1 MNNYLELL
9 YLVSFTGILA
19 VAYSYLLSGQILS
32 ASPGNNRM
40 QEIAEAIQI
49 GAKAYLNRQ
58 YKKYIKDVVS
68 GTLERIELIEE
79 TIVNNLE
86 RDINLK
92 KTDKLLKI
100 ILFAA
105 VFELMYKHSI
115 PKKVVISEYVK
126 ASEFFLEKAQ
136 ISYLN
141 AILDKLSK
149 LIRKT

>member
-1 MNNYLELL
+1 MDQKKNKSSSPRIKVIQKIYGSLMNPDE
-9 YLVSFTGILA
+9 VII
-19 VAYSYLLSGQILS
+19 YSK
-32 ASPGNNRM
+32 N
-40 QEIAEAIQI
+40 
-49 GAKAYLNRQ
+49 Q

-141 AILDKLSK
+141 AILDKLSDF
-149 LIRKT
+149 IRKN

>member
-1 MNNYLELL
+1 MNPDE
-9 YLVSFTGILA
+9 VII
-19 VAYSYLLSGQILS
+19 YSK
-32 ASPGNNRM
+32 N
-40 QEIAEAIQI
+40 
-49 GAKAYLNRQ
+49 Q

-79 TIVNNLE
+79 TIINNLE

>member
-1 MNNYLELL
+1 MDQKKYKSFSPRIKVIQKIYGSLL
-9 YLVSFTGILA
+9 N
-19 VAYSYLLSGQILS
+19 
-32 ASPGNNRM
+32 PD
-40 QEIAEAIQI
+40 EAII
-49 GAKAYLNRQ
+49 YSKNQ

-68 GTLERIELIEE
+68 GTLERIEFIEE
-79 TIVNNLE
+79 TIVDNLE

>member
-1 MNNYLELL
+1 MDQKKYKNSSPRIKVIQKIYGSLL
-9 YLVSFTGILA
+9 NPDEEII
-19 VAYSYLLSGQILS
+19 YSKS
-32 ASPGNNRM
+32 
-40 QEIAEAIQI
+40 
-49 GAKAYLNRQ
+49 Q

-79 TIVNNLE
+79 TVINNLE
-86 RDINLK
+86 KDINLK
-92 KTDKLLKI
+92 KIDKLIKI

-105 VFELMYKHSI
+105 VFEFMYKHSI
-115 PKKVVISEYVK
+115 PKKVIISEYVR

-149 LIRKT
+149 LIRKD

>member
-1 MNNYLELL
+1 MDQKKNKSFSPRIKVIQKIYGSLMNPDE
-9 YLVSFTGILA
+9 VII
-19 VAYSYLLSGQILS
+19 YSK
-32 ASPGNNRM
+32 N
-40 QEIAEAIQI
+40 
-49 GAKAYLNRQ
+49 Q

-86 RDINLK
+86 SDINLK

>member
-1 MNNYLELL
+1 MDQKKYKNSSPRIKVIQKIYGSLL
-9 YLVSFTGILA
+9 NPDEEII
-19 VAYSYLLSGQILS
+19 YSKS
-32 ASPGNNRM
+32 
-40 QEIAEAIQI
+40 
-49 GAKAYLNRQ
+49 Q

-79 TIVNNLE
+79 TVINNLE
-86 RDINLK
+86 KDINLK

-105 VFELMYKHSI
+105 VFEFMYKHSI
-115 PKKVVISEYVK
+115 PKKVIISEYVR

-141 AILDKLSK
+141 AILDKLSN
-149 LIRKT
+149 LIRKN

>member
-1 MNNYLELL
+1 MDQKKYKSFSPRIKVIQKIYGSLMNPDE
-9 YLVSFTGILA
+9 VII
-19 VAYSYLLSGQILS
+19 YSK
-32 ASPGNNRM
+32 N
-40 QEIAEAIQI
+40 
-49 GAKAYLNRQ
+49 Q

-79 TIVNNLE
+79 TIINNLE

>member
-1 MNNYLELL
+1 MDQKKYKNSSPRIKVIQKIYGSLL
-9 YLVSFTGILA
+9 NPDEEII
-19 VAYSYLLSGQILS
+19 YSKS
-32 ASPGNNRM
+32 
-40 QEIAEAIQI
+40 
-49 GAKAYLNRQ
+49 Q

-79 TIVNNLE
+79 TVINNLE
-86 RDINLK
+86 TDINLK

-105 VFELMYKHSI
+105 VFEFMYKHSI
-115 PKKVVISEYVK
+115 PKKVIISEYVR

-149 LIRKT
+149 LIRKNW

>member
-1 MNNYLELL
+1 MDQKKNKSFSPRIKVIQKIYGSLMNPDE
-9 YLVSFTGILA
+9 VII
-19 VAYSYLLSGQILS
+19 YSK
-32 ASPGNNRM
+32 N
-40 QEIAEAIQI
+40 
-49 GAKAYLNRQ
+49 Q

-79 TIVNNLE
+79 TIISNLE

>member
-1 MNNYLELL
+1 MNPDE
-9 YLVSFTGILA
+9 
-19 VAYSYLLSGQILS
+19 
-32 ASPGNNRM
+32 
-40 QEIAEAIQI
+40 EIIYP
-49 GAKAYLNRQ
+49 KSQ

-68 GTLERIELIEE
+68 GTLERVELIEA
-79 TIVNNLE
+79 TIVKNLE
-86 RDINLK
+86 KDIDLK

-105 VFELMYKHSI
+105 VFEFMYKHSI
-115 PKKVVISEYVK
+115 PKKVIISEYVR

-149 LIRKT
+149 LIRKD

>member
-1 MNNYLELL
+1 MDQKKNKNSSPRIKVIQKIYGSLINPDEE
-9 YLVSFTGILA
+9 II
-19 VAYSYLLSGQILS
+19 YSK
-32 ASPGNNRM
+32 N
-40 QEIAEAIQI
+40 
-49 GAKAYLNRQ
+49 Q
-58 YKKYIKDVVS
+58 YKKYIKAIVS

-79 TIVNNLE
+79 TIVDNLDK
-86 RDINLK
+86 DINLK

-105 VFELMYKHSI
+105 VFELMYKHNI
-115 PKKVVISEYVK
+115 PKKVVISEYIK

-149 LIRKT
+149 LVRKD

>member
-1 MNNYLELL
+1 MDQKKNKSSSPRIKVIQKIYGSLMN
-9 YLVSFTGILA
+9 
-19 VAYSYLLSGQILS
+19 
-32 ASPGNNRM
+32 PD
-40 QEIAEAIQI
+40 EAII
-49 GAKAYLNRQ
+49 YSKNQ

-68 GTLERIELIEE
+68 GTLERIEFIEE
-79 TIVNNLE
+79 TIVDNLE

>member
-1 MNNYLELL
+1 MDQKKNKSSSPRIKVIQKIYGSLMNPDEE
-9 YLVSFTGILA
+9 II
-19 VAYSYLLSGQILS
+19 YSKS
-32 ASPGNNRM
+32 
-40 QEIAEAIQI
+40 
-49 GAKAYLNRQ
+49 Q

-79 TIVNNLE
+79 AITNNLNT
-86 RDINLK
+86 DINLE

-105 VFELMYKHSI
+105 VFELMFKHSI

-141 AILDKLSK
+141 AILDKLSN
-149 LIRKT
+149 LIRKA

>member
-1 MNNYLELL
+1 MNPDE
-9 YLVSFTGILA
+9 VII
-19 VAYSYLLSGQILS
+19 YSK
-32 ASPGNNRM
+32 N
-40 QEIAEAIQI
+40 
-49 GAKAYLNRQ
+49 Q

-79 TIVNNLE
+79 TIVKNLE

-115 PKKVVISEYVK
+115 PKKVVINEYVK

>member
-1 MNNYLELL
+1 MDQKKYKNSSPRIKVIQKIYGSLL
-9 YLVSFTGILA
+9 NPDEEII
-19 VAYSYLLSGQILS
+19 YSKS
-32 ASPGNNRM
+32 
-40 QEIAEAIQI
+40 
-49 GAKAYLNRQ
+49 Q

-79 TIVNNLE
+79 TVINNLE
-86 RDINLK
+86 KDINLK

-105 VFELMYKHSI
+105 VFEFMYKHSI
-115 PKKVVISEYVK
+115 PKKVIISEYVR

-149 LIRKT
+149 LIRKD

>member
-1 MNNYLELL
+1 MDQKKYNNSSPRIKVIQKIYGSLL
-9 YLVSFTGILA
+9 NPDEKII
-19 VAYSYLLSGQILS
+19 YSK
-32 ASPGNNRM
+32 N
-40 QEIAEAIQI
+40 
-49 GAKAYLNRQ
+49 Q

-79 TIVNNLE
+79 TVIRSLE
-86 RDINLK
+86 KDIDLK

-105 VFELMYKHSI
+105 VFEFMYKHSI
-115 PKKVVISEYVK
+115 PKKVVISEYVR
-126 ASEFFLEKAQ
+126 ASEFFLERAQ

-149 LIRKT
+149 LIRKD

>member
-1 MNNYLELL
+1 MDQKKNKSSSPRIKVIQKIYGSLMNPDE
-9 YLVSFTGILA
+9 VII
-19 VAYSYLLSGQILS
+19 YSK
-32 ASPGNNRM
+32 N
-40 QEIAEAIQI
+40 
-49 GAKAYLNRQ
+49 Q

-79 TIVNNLE
+79 TIINNLE

-115 PKKVVISEYVK
+115 PKKVVINEYVK

-141 AILDKLSK
+141 DILDKLSK

>member
-1 MNNYLELL
+1 MDQKINKSSSPRIKVIQKIYGSLMNPDE
-9 YLVSFTGILA
+9 VII
-19 VAYSYLLSGQILS
+19 YSK
-32 ASPGNNRM
+32 N
-40 QEIAEAIQI
+40 
-49 GAKAYLNRQ
+49 Q

-86 RDINLK
+86 SDINLK